1 MAEADDRRV
10 CVGVVGAPHGIRGEV
25 RIKSHTAEPLDITAY
40 GPLTTEDGRTVKI
53 RKARLAKDMVIA
65 TLDGV
70 NDRNAVETLKNQR
83 LYIDRDKLPE
93 PDEDEW
99 YYADLIGLD
108 VRDTDGETI
117 GTVLSVQDFGGG
129 ELLEVRRPGTPGT
142 VLVPFSRAAVP
153 VVDVSGGFV
162 VIDPPPGLLDEGL
175 SDEVREKDEDAQ

>member
-1 MAEADDRRV
+1 MVAADDRRV

-25 RIKSHTAEPLDITAY
+25 RIKSHTAVPLDIAAY
-40 GPLTTEDGRTVKI
+40 GPLTTEDGREVRI

-93 PDEDEW
+93 ADEDEW
-99 YYADLIGLD
+99 YYADLVGLD
-108 VRDTDGETI
+108 VRDTDGEKI
-117 GTVLSVQDFGGG
+117 GTVLAVQDFGGG

-142 VLVPFSRAAVP
+142 VLVPFSHAAVP
-153 VVDVSGGFV
+153 VVDVGGGFV
-162 VIDPPPGLLDEGL
+162 VIDPPPGLLDE
-175 SDEVREKDEDAQ
+175 DEQEDEDAQ

>member
-25 RIKSHTAEPLDITAY
+25 RIKSHTAVPLDISAY
-40 GPLTTEDGRTVKI
+40 GPLTTEDGRTVRI

-108 VRDTDGETI
+108 VRDTDAETI
-117 GTVLSVQDFGGG
+117 GTVLAVQDFGGG
-129 ELLEVRRPGTPGT
+129 ELLEVRLSGTPGT

-153 VVDVSGGFV
+153 VVDVGGGFV
-162 VIDPPPGLLDEGL
+162 VIDPPPGLLGEDL
-175 SDEVREKDEDAQ
+175 SDEDREEDEDAQ